1 MKDLSL
7 SSALSPSLSLIGE
20 STKVLWTSSISGVS
34 GGLAIGSLGIL
45 NDISRSIISTNR
57 SRVRRGVA
65 SLWFISSVRLSL
77 SSNLIIQSIETLGFS
92 AVKVE
97 PPVTDEVVLVEDGS
111 VGAEEAVLG
120 KTSSTISSADV
131 EHLALGFWISI
142 VSSIN
147 LSITRKSGFWDL
159 GIDWIIFSGYSRNS
173 FL

>member
-1 MKDLSL
+1 MKDLSLL

-65 SLWFISSVRLSL
+65 SLWFISSSSLSL
-77 SSNLIIQSIETLGFS
+77 GSDLIIQSIETLGFS

-111 VGAEEAVLG
+111 VGAEEGVLG
-120 KTSSTISSADV
+120 QATLAVSGTDV
-131 EHLALGFWISI
+131 ENLALRLG
-142 VSSIN
+142 VSVVACQN
-147 LSITRKSGFWDL
+147 EKLR
-159 GIDWIIFSGYSRNS
+159 
-173 FL
+173 